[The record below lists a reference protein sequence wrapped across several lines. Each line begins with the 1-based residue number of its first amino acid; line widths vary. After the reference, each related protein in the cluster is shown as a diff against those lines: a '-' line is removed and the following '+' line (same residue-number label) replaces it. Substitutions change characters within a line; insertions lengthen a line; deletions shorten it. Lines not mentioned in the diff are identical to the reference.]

1 MKRSVAGIA
10 VSPDGLFIARRKAGG
25 DLGEKWEFPGGKAE
39 EGEVDAA
46 ALRREYR
53 EEFGVTVEVGPL
65 LGSAEFTHQGDIFA
79 LNAYRVFFD
88 RFDFCMTEHTA
99 WRWAGFNEIESLDF
113 ADSDRLLLPSLQAH
127 FNTHGGIND

>member
-25 DLGEKWEFPGGKAE
+25 DLGEKWEFPGGKVEA
-39 EGEVDAA
+39 GEDDPS

-65 LGSAEFTHQGDIFA
+65 LGSAEFTHKGNVFA
-79 LNAYRVFFD
+79 LNAYRIFFD
-88 RFDFCMTEHTA
+88 RLDFHMTEHTA
-99 WRWAGFNEIESLDF
+99 WRWAAFNEIESLDF
-113 ADSDRLLLPSLQAH
+113 ADSDRLLLAALQAYFDAQGSIH
-127 FNTHGGIND
+127 D